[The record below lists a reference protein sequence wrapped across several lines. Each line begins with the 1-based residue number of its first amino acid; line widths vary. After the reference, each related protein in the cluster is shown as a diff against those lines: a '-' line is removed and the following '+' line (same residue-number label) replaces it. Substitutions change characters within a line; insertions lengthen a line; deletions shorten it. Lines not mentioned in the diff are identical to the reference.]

1 MMDIYWPA
9 DAHGEADAP
18 PRKRV
23 RHFPWES
30 ASLNTKTLLL
40 LITVGISGC
49 NISSNGQLPPHLWSD
64 HKQLTISVQAC
75 AQKATSV
82 LSSLGFSSVVR
93 NGNFSY
99 GNLRDNR
106 AAVKC
111 IENQGG
117 SFVYFAVAG
126 SNKESV
132 EKLRNE
138 IAWKF

>member
-1 MMDIYWPA
+1 M
-9 DAHGEADAP
+9 
-18 PRKRV
+18 
-23 RHFPWES
+23 
-30 ASLNTKTLLL
+30 KTFLL
-40 LITVGISGC
+40 LITAAISGC
-49 NISSNGQLPPHLWSD
+49 NVSSNGQLPPHLWSD

>member
-1 MMDIYWPA
+1 MD
-9 DAHGEADAP
+9 
-18 PRKRV
+18 K
-23 RHFPWES
+23 
-30 ASLNTKTLLL
+30 KTFLL
-40 LITVGISGC
+40 LISAALAGC
-49 NISSNGQLPPHLWSD
+49 NMSFEGQPPPQLWSD
-64 HKQLTISVQAC
+64 HKQLTTSVNAC
-75 AQKATSV
+75 AEKAASV

-126 SNKESV
+126 ADKGAV

>member
-1 MMDIYWPA
+1 
-9 DAHGEADAP
+9 
-18 PRKRV
+18 
-23 RHFPWES
+23 
-30 ASLNTKTLLL
+30 
-40 LITVGISGC
+40 
-49 NISSNGQLPPHLWSD
+49 
-64 HKQLTISVQAC
+64 
-75 AQKATSV
+75 
-82 LSSLGFSSVVR
+82 VVR

-99 GNLRDNR
+99 GNLGDNR